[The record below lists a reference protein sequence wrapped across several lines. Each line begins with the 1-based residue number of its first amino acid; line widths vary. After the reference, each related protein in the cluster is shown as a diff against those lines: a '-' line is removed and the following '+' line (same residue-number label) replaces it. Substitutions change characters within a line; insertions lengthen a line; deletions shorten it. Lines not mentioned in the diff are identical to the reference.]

1 MDNILGFIGGSGLYD
16 LNFLDDI
23 KYHDLASSFGSPS
36 DKIIEGT
43 INGNTIFFL
52 PRHGK
57 GHKLSPSSINYR
69 ANIDCLKQCGV
80 TDLISLSAVGSLK
93 DELSPG
99 TFVLVDQF
107 IDRTINR
114 KKSFFEDGIVAHV
127 PMGDPIA
134 KELMDCSEIIFKK
147 IKLNY
152 SYGGT
157 YLAMEGPQFSTFAE
171 SNLYRQ
177 WGCDVIGMTNMP
189 EAKLAKEAEIRYC
202 SISMVTDYDCWHPD
216 HENVDI
222 NILLKTLNENV
233 EKSKLF
239 INEFSKLFY
248 KGIDFSKNHTS
259 TILDSSIVT
268 QRDSWD
274 TQTEHNLSNLL
285 QRYKNKIIT
294 EKGNINPDKT
304 SISSLLK

>member
-1 MDNILGFIGGSGLYD
+1 
-16 LNFLDDI
+16 
-23 KYHDLASSFGSPS
+23 
-36 DKIIEGT
+36 
-43 INGNTIFFL
+43 
-52 PRHGK
+52 
-57 GHKLSPSSINYR
+57 
-69 ANIDCLKQCGV
+69 
-80 TDLISLSAVGSLK
+80 
-93 DELSPG
+93 
-99 TFVLVDQF
+99 
-107 IDRTINR
+107 
-114 KKSFFEDGIVAHV
+114 
-127 PMGDPIA
+127 
-134 KELMDCSEIIFKK
+134 
-147 IKLNY
+147 
-152 SYGGT
+152 
-157 YLAMEGPQFSTFAE
+157 
-171 SNLYRQ
+171 
-177 WGCDVIGMTNMP
+177 
-189 EAKLAKEAEIRYC
+189 
-202 SISMVTDYDCWHPD
+202 MVTDYDCWHPD

>member
-1 MDNILGFIGGSGLYD
+1 MDNCLGFIGGSGLYD
-16 LNFLDDI
+16 LNFLKNI
-23 KYHDLASSFGSPS
+23 KHHNLTSSFGKPS
-36 DKIIEGT
+36 SQIIEGS
-43 INGNTIFFL
+43 IDGNKIFFL

-69 ANIDCLKQCGV
+69 ANIDCFKQCGV

-93 DELSPG
+93 EDLSPG

-114 KKSFFEDGIVAHV
+114 KKSFFDNGIVAHV
-127 PMGDPIA
+127 PMVNSVA
-134 KELMDCSEIIFKK
+134 KELMDSSEIIFKK
-147 IKLNY
+147 LELNY

-157 YLAMEGPQFSTFAE
+157 YLAMEGPQFSTYAE
-171 SNLYRQ
+171 SILYKQ
-177 WGCDVIGMTNMP
+177 LGCDVIGMTNMP
-189 EAKLAKEAEIRYC
+189 EAKLAKEAEMRYC

-222 NILLKTLNENV
+222 NILLKTLNDNV

-239 INEFSKLFY
+239 INEFSKFY
-248 KGIDFSKNHTS
+248 YQGIDFSNNDTS

-268 QRDSWD
+268 HLENWD
-274 TQTEHNLSNLL
+274 KEVYRNLSNILK
-285 QRYKNKIIT
+285 RYKN
-294 EKGNINPDKT
+294 NV
-304 SISSLLK
+304 S

>member
-1 MDNILGFIGGSGLYD
+1 MNNILGFIGGSGLYD
-16 LNFLDDI
+16 LNFLNNI
-23 KYHDLASSFGSPS
+23 KYHDLKSSFGEPS
-36 DKIIEGT
+36 DKIIEGS
-43 INGNTIFFL
+43 INGNIIFFL
-52 PRHGK
+52 PRHGV

-80 TDLISLSAVGSLK
+80 TDLVSLSAVGSLK
-93 DELSPG
+93 EDMPPG

-114 KKSFFEDGIVAHV
+114 EKSFFHDGIVAHV
-127 PMGDPIA
+127 PLANPVS
-134 KELMDCSEIIFKK
+134 KELMDSSEIIFKK
-147 IKLNY
+147 LNFKY
-152 SYGGT
+152 SYSGT

-239 INEFSKLFY
+239 INEFSNLY
-248 KGIDFSKNHTS
+248 YQGIDFSKNDTS

-268 QRDSWD
+268 KINNWD
-274 TQTEHNLSNLL
+274 KELKNNLTHILR
-285 QRYKNKIIT
+285 RYKDNA
-294 EKGNINPDKT
+294 
-304 SISSLLK
+304 S